1 MRNDH
6 LLERTPYEGCVAD
19 FENADIVLVGAGYDG
34 TSSYRAGSR
43 FAPLAIRSETFYS
56 QEDYSPYFRR
66 DLKEKAIHDAGDIDI
81 PFGNKELALEL
92 IGQTAGDI
100 FKAGKKPCFIGG
112 EHLVTLPVVRAAF
125 EAYPDLRLIQLD
137 AHLDLMDELFGDVY
151 SHGTV
156 IRRCYDIIGDGRRI
170 FQVGIRSGSKEEFE
184 FAESHTRLY
193 PFSTREF
200 LKDIN
205 QLKDVPVYLTLDL
218 DVFDPSLIPGT
229 GTPEAGGIFFQEYIE
244 LLKAL
249 EGLNFIGCDV
259 VELSPKIDPSG
270 ASTVVAAKILR
281 ELLMII

>member
-19 FENADIVLVGAGYDG
+19 FENADIVLAGAGYDG

-92 IGQTAGDI
+92 IGQTAEDI

-112 EHLVTLPVVRAAF
+112 EHLITLPVVRAAF
-125 EAYPDLRLIQLD
+125 EAYPDLRIIQLD

-200 LKDIN
+200 LKDIPE
-205 QLKDVPVYLTLDL
+205 LKDVPVYLTLDL

>member
-1 MRNDH
+1 MKDEH
-6 LLERTPYEGCVAD
+6 LLPRMPYEGCRAD
-19 FENADIVLVGAGYDG
+19 FETADIVLVGAGYDG

-81 PFGNKELALEL
+81 PFGNKEVALDL

-112 EHLVTLPVVRAAF
+112 EHLITLPVVRAAHQ
-125 EAYPDLRLIQLD
+125 AYPDLHIIQLD

-184 FAESHTRLY
+184 FAESFTRLY

-200 LKDIN
+200 LKDIHK
-205 QLKDVPVYLTLDL
+205 LKDVPVYLTLDL

-229 GTPEAGGIFFQEYIE
+229 GTPEAGGIFFQEYID

-249 EGLNFIGCDV
+249 EGLSFVGCDL
-259 VELSPKIDPSG
+259 VELSPKIDPSN